1 MSETLL
7 EIKDLKV
14 YFFTE
19 GGATSAKGTTFCSGK
34 GIIKAVDGVDITLNK
49 GEILGLVGESG
60 CGKSVTALSLLKLL
74 PPQARI
80 VGGKIIFNG
89 KDIVNLSEPQMREIR
104 GGSISMIFQDPV
116 TSLNPVFTIGNQICE
131 AIKLHQRVS
140 SSKAREKAIEMLRL
154 VALSSPEEQLSRY
167 PHQLSRGMNQRVMIA
182 MALSTNPRL
191 LIADEPTTAL
201 DITTQS
207 QILEL
212 LKDIQRD
219 STSGNNM
226 SILFITHD
234 LSIIAQI
241 SHRVCIMYVGRVVEE
256 VKTEIL
262 FNRRGNIPCHPY
274 TMGLLNSI
282 PNIDNSNKRLST
294 IPGIVPNPLEPIPYC
309 SFHPRC
315 IEAIDI
321 CKQKAPEMKTVGLD
335 HKIRCWKV

>member
-19 GGATSAKGTTFCSGK
+19 GCAISCSGK
-34 GIIKAVDGVDITLNK
+34 GMVKAVDGVNITLNK

-80 VGGKIIFNG
+80 VGGEIIFKG

-131 AIKLHQRVS
+131 AIKLHQGVS
-140 SSKAREKAIEMLRL
+140 SSKAREKAIEMLKL

-182 MALSTNPRL
+182 MALSTNPSL

-201 DITTQS
+201 DVTTQS

-219 STSGNNM
+219 ITINM

-234 LSIIAQI
+234 LSIIAQE
-241 SHRVCIMYVGRVVEE
+241 SHRVCIMYAGRVVEE

-262 FNRRGNIPCHPY
+262 FNRRGNTPCHPY
-274 TMGLLNSI
+274 TKGLLNSI
-282 PNIDNSNKRLST
+282 PNIDNPNKRLSA
-294 IPGIVPNPLEPIPYC
+294 IPGTVPNPLEPIPYC

-315 IEAIDI
+315 TEAMDI
-321 CKQKAPEMKTVGLD
+321 CKQKAPEMKTIGLD